1 MDHYGPDPDFGIKL
15 FGLIGGMLLIIFV
28 FNTIMRKVLR
38 VERKKIFSQNHIN
51 ELHKKADWSI
61 RIAYIVIA
69 IVSIFIFNF
78 NNQLLE
84 YSAWV
89 LLGLAVVFLILE
101 EGLRAIMEY
110 KFKKGQN
117 DYLLTIYQ
125 LIFWLAVFYF
135 TISSEGFGLFNL
147 W

>member
-125 LIFWLAVFYF
+125 LIFWLAAFYF
-135 TISSEGFGLFNL
+135 SISSEGFGLFNL